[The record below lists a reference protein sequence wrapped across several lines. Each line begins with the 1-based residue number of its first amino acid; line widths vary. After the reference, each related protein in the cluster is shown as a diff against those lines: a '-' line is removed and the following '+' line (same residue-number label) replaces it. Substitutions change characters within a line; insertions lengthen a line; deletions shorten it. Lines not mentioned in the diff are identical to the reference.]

1 MKQKMEMVESLK
13 EFLFRVTEQLSDS
26 DEVQRT
32 SEEFGVKHVQFR
44 NQGFRPDF
52 FAITADAVTT
62 ECCFL
67 DAAVH
72 QSYDTVTA
80 WSTLT
85 SAMFSA
91 VRDGYYNELRKQ
103 RRASSALPLM
113 KTRSSLDTSTDG
125 SSRGDADE
133 HSRRGSRSIS
143 PMDSSVTKEETAD
156 ESNKSDKSSNLLRP
170 QLRGY

>member
-1 MKQKMEMVESLK
+1 MLLFRCCSSSVLWHCDCLVGTEILNIFCLFISPVQQYWNRS
-13 EFLFRVTEQLSDS
+13 FLFR
-26 DEVQRT
+26 
-32 SEEFGVKHVQFR
+32 
-44 NQGFRPDF
+44 
-52 FAITADAVTT
+52 
-62 ECCFL
+62 
-67 DAAVH
+67 
-72 QSYDTVTA
+72 
-80 WSTLT
+80 STLT

-133 HSRRGSRSIS
+133 HSRRGSRFAWNLLIRYTRKFYSFWRFQIYFCRSIS

-170 QLRGY
+170 QLRGYWWR